1 MTENHW
7 FLILLEGIFF
17 LILGIFAIS
26 QPFLMTL
33 SIEFFLGVLLLAVGL
48 AQVVRALANWGDSQK
63 WAALFGGLLA
73 LVAGGLIL
81 ANPMTGALTL
91 TFLITVFLLLD
102 GITKTVSALQYRP
115 IEGWGWL
122 LFSGVLSLILA
133 GLIYSGWPT
142 TAGWIIGL
150 YVGVYLLFLGSSLI
164 TLSVFLKK
172 QIPKS

>member
-48 AQVVRALANWGDSQK
+48 AQVVRAVVTWTDAQRWS
-63 WAALFGGLLA
+63 ALIGGILA

-81 ANPMTGALTL
+81 ANPTTGALTL
-91 TFLITVFLLLD
+91 TFLITLFLALD
-102 GITKTVSALQYRP
+102 GISKIVSAFQYRP

-122 LFSGVLSLILA
+122 VFSGALSLILA

-142 TAGWIIGL
+142 TAGWVIGL
-150 YVGVYLLFLGSSLI
+150 YVGIYLLFLGSSLI
-164 TLSVFLKK
+164 VISFYVKK
-172 QIPKS
+172 EISKS